1 VWNWQGGGYL
11 PGAELAWKQGEGFY
25 VYEAALPW
33 KSLGLATA
41 QPGAE
46 MGLELGRGCCG
57 SGFQDLS
64 GADPDSAAN
73 LVKLTLVERL
83 SPGAGQAAAPPA
95 GADAVALQWELDGG
109 GARKH
114 AQAGSPDR
122 DYLWLERL
130 ASLPID
136 LAAGQHSLSLEYAGA
151 DPQRA
156 AAIDGFLLLP
166 AVLTRSFSGP
176 DGSLVLTYDINL
188 GRLSIEEHHP

>member
-1 VWNWQGGGYL
+1 
-11 PGAELAWKQGEGFY
+11 
-25 VYEAALPW
+25 
-33 KSLGLATA
+33 
-41 QPGAE
+41 
-46 MGLELGRGCCG
+46 
-57 SGFQDLS
+57 
-64 GADPDSAAN
+64 
-73 LVKLTLVERL
+73 
-83 SPGAGQAAAPPA
+83 
-95 GADAVALQWELDGG
+95 VALQWELDGG

-130 ASLPID
+130 ASRPID